1 MKNLID
7 TIKSKLFSSFSP
19 NHHITTSPHHHI
31 TTSSHHHITTSS
43 HHHITTSPHQDMI
56 LFRNKW
62 TPLFLSNF
70 LGVFNDN
77 FVKNCIIFIAVGW
90 VMPRWMTQSQLI
102 SMVSASLIV
111 PYLFLSP
118 LAGRLSV
125 IYSKKK
131 VFMLCKL
138 LEIPVLAL
146 ACLAFYFHWVMI
158 AIVSVLLMGI
168 LSCMYSPSKY
178 SLIRDIGGEEGVS
191 FGSGIFEMMA
201 FMGILIGTFT
211 ASIVSDANDQWMIFS
226 IFIGLA
232 ILGYLVTRSIRV
244 KELPENK
251 NEAGTLNPIRFL
263 VDSFHF
269 ARKHPYV
276 NSAVFGA
283 SAFWLIG
290 GMLQMNL
297 IIHCKH
303 VYQASNTIT
312 GLVMSGAAI
321 GIALGCW
328 AAGRI
333 SGKKVKKGLILI
345 GISGMSILFIILTF
359 FHISLWLFV
368 FCVFTTAF
376 MGGLFEIP
384 CLSMLQNSNLG
395 RKLGDMIG
403 YLNLVTFIFVLSGTL
418 LFSLTTYFTSEN
430 SFAVF
435 GVILFICLF
444 VTVYFLLKS
453 PEYRNETIAMFK
465 TDTTL

>member
-1 MKNLID
+1 
-7 TIKSKLFSSFSP
+7 
-19 NHHITTSPHHHI
+19 
-31 TTSSHHHITTSS
+31 
-43 HHHITTSPHQDMI
+43 MI

-90 VMPRWMTQSQLI
+90 AMPRWMTQSQLI
-102 SMVSASLIV
+102 SLVSASLIV

-118 LAGRLSV
+118 LAGRLAV
-125 IYSKKK
+125 KYSKKK
-131 VFMLCKL
+131 VFRLCKF
-138 LEIPVLAL
+138 LEIPVLAMS
-146 ACLAFYFHWVMI
+146 CVAFYFQWVMV
-158 AIVSVLLMGI
+158 AILTVLFMGI

-191 FGSGIFEMMA
+191 FGSGVFEMMA
-201 FMGILIGTFT
+201 FLGILTGTVT
-211 ASIVSDANDQWMIFS
+211 ASVVSDIYNEWLVFA

-232 ILGYLVTRSIRV
+232 ILGYLVTRSIRAI
-244 KELPENK
+244 ELPENK
-251 NEAGTLNPIRFL
+251 EGAGTLNPFRF
-263 VDSFHF
+263 VINSFRF
-269 ARKHPYV
+269 ARTHPGV

-297 IIHCKH
+297 VIHCKH
-303 VYQASNTIT
+303 VYQASNTTT
-312 GLVMSGAAI
+312 GIVMACAAI

-333 SGKKVKKGLILI
+333 SGREVKKGLILI
-345 GISGMSILFIILTF
+345 GISGMSILFFLLTF
-359 FHISLWLFV
+359 FHLSLWFFV
-368 FCVFTTAF
+368 FCVFCTAF
-376 MGGLFEIP
+376 MGGLFQIP

-403 YLNLVTFIFVLSGTL
+403 YLNLITFVFVLTGTL
-418 LFSLTTYFTSEN
+418 FFSLTTWLTSEN

-435 GVILFICLF
+435 GVILAICIF
-444 VTVYFLLKS
+444 VTLYFFKKSKEYWIETKKLLHFI
-453 PEYRNETIAMFK
+453 R
-465 TDTTL
+465 

>member
-1 MKNLID
+1 MV
-7 TIKSKLFSSFSP
+7 
-19 NHHITTSPHHHI
+19 
-31 TTSSHHHITTSS
+31 
-43 HHHITTSPHQDMI
+43 

-70 LGVFNDN
+70 LGVYNDN

-90 VMPRWMTQSQLI
+90 AMPRWMTQSQLI
-102 SMVSASLIV
+102 SMVSASLVV

-118 LAGRLSV
+118 LAGRLAV

-131 VFMLCKL
+131 VFRICKL

-146 ACLAFYFHWVMI
+146 ACVAFYFQWVMV
-158 AIVSVLLMGI
+158 AVFSVLLMGI

-191 FGSGIFEMMA
+191 FGSGVFEMMA
-201 FMGILIGTFT
+201 FLGILIGTVT
-211 ASIVSDANDQWMIFS
+211 ASVVSDRYNEWIVFS
-226 IFIGLA
+226 IFITLA
-232 ILGYLVTRSIRV
+232 LLGYLVTRSIHAN
-244 KELPENK
+244 ELPENK
-251 NEAGTLNPIRFL
+251 EDPGTLNPIRFL
-263 VDSFHF
+263 VDSFRF
-269 ARKHPYV
+269 ARMHSNV
-276 NSAVFGA
+276 NSAIFGA

-297 IIHCKH
+297 VIHCKQ
-303 VYQASNTIT
+303 VYQASNTTT
-312 GLVMSGAAI
+312 GMVMSCAAI

-345 GISGMSILFIILTF
+345 GISGMSFLFILLAF
-359 FHISLWLFV
+359 FHISFWFFV
-368 FCVFTTAF
+368 LCVFSTAF

-403 YLNLVTFIFVLSGTL
+403 YLNLVTFILVLTGTF
-418 LFSLTTYFTSEN
+418 LFSLTTYLTSEN
-430 SFAVF
+430 SYAVF
-435 GVILFICLF
+435 GVILAICLL
-444 VTVYFLLKS
+444 VTLYFILKS
-453 PEYRNETIAMFK
+453 PEYRNETTSMFK
-465 TDTTL
+465 INIKPVTED

>member
-1 MKNLID
+1 MPI
-7 TIKSKLFSSFSP
+7 
-19 NHHITTSPHHHI
+19 
-31 TTSSHHHITTSS
+31 
-43 HHHITTSPHQDMI
+43 
-56 LFRNKW
+56 FRNKW

-70 LGVFNDN
+70 LGVYNDN

-90 VMPRWMTQSQLI
+90 AMPRWMTQSQLI
-102 SMVSASLIV
+102 SMVSASLVV

-118 LAGRLSV
+118 LAGRLAV

-131 VFMLCKL
+131 VFRVCKL
-138 LEIPVLAL
+138 LEIPVLVL
-146 ACLAFYFHWVMI
+146 ACVAFYFQWVML
-158 AIVSVLLMGI
+158 AVTSVLLMGI

-191 FGSGIFEMMA
+191 FGSGVFEMMA
-201 FMGILIGTFT
+201 FLGILIGTVT
-211 ASIVSDANDQWMIFS
+211 ASVVSDIYHEWMVFS

-232 ILGYLVTRSIRV
+232 LLGYVVTRSIRAH
-244 KELPENK
+244 ELPENK
-251 NEAGTLNPIRFL
+251 ENVGTLNPIRF
-263 VDSFHF
+263 VIDSFRF
-269 ARKHPYV
+269 ARKHTDV

-297 IIHCKH
+297 VIHCKH
-303 VYQASNTIT
+303 VYHTSNTTT
-312 GLVMSGAAI
+312 GMVMACAAI

-333 SGKKVKKGLILI
+333 SGKEVKKGLILI
-345 GISGMSILFIILTF
+345 GISGMSFIFFLLTF
-359 FHISLWLFV
+359 FHLSLWFFV
-368 FCVFTTAF
+368 VCVFSTAF

-403 YLNLVTFIFVLSGTL
+403 YLNLVTFVFVLTGTL
-418 LFSLTTYFTSEN
+418 LFSLTTLFTSEN

-435 GVILFICLF
+435 GVILTICLL
-444 VTVYFLLKS
+444 VTLYFFKKS
-453 PEYRNETIAMFK
+453 NVFWNETRKI
-465 TDTTL
+465 LHL